1 MPSIDDLARQASLVF
16 AGTVT
21 ELGAST
27 VPLLP
32 ASEKLVVVRVD
43 RGLRV
48 DPVLGDLRG
57 KLITV
62 DATAPRTLK
71 VGQHAIFFTRSWIH
85 GRGLAVH
92 EVAHVDP
99 GQEQETATAIA
110 RLPEQ
115 HLKERVESAELR
127 VAAQVTH
134 IGAARKSRQRRNA
147 AFWAPAD
154 LRVDRVILGSR
165 RQTTTVFFPTTQ
177 RPPWTNA
184 PKLKEGQS
192 GIFILHPVSRPS
204 SAFFSDLDPGS
215 LIVLDPDDFQA
226 DSQLS
231 KVESLVAAV
240 RRERGNR

>member
-16 AGTVT
+16 TGTVT

-32 ASEKLVVVRVD
+32 ASEKLVGVRVD

-62 DATAPRTLK
+62 GAAAPRTLI
-71 VGQHAIFFTRSWIH
+71 VGQRAIFFTRSWIH
-85 GRGLAVH
+85 GRGIAVH

-99 GQEQETATAIA
+99 GHEQETATAIA
-110 RLPEQ
+110 RLPER
-115 HLKERVESAELR
+115 HLKDRVESAELV

-134 IGAARKSRQRRNA
+134 IGADRKSRRRRNA

-154 LRVDRVILGSR
+154 LRVDRVLLGTP
-165 RQTTTVFFPTTQ
+165 RQTTTVFFPTTR

-184 PKLKEGQS
+184 PKFTEGQK
-192 GIFILHPVSRPS
+192 GIFILQPVSRPS
-204 SAFFSDLDPGS
+204 NAFFADLDPGS
-215 LIVLDPDDFQA
+215 LIALDPDDFQP
-226 DSQLS
+226 DSQLPT
-231 KVESLVAAV
+231 VESLVAAV
-240 RRERGNR
+240 RQERGIR